1 MMNTHHWRVL
11 LTSIILSTLFH
22 TGWAQHIDDTKLN
35 AYFDTLEAH
44 DKFMG
49 SVAVAKDGAIIYTRA
64 IGFADIEN
72 SQKADENTKYRIGS
86 ISKTFTAVLVLKAV
100 EEKKISLDQSI
111 DRYFPSIENASEI
124 TVQQLLQHR
133 SGIHNFTDNPDY
145 LTWNT
150 RSKTEQE
157 LVDIIAGGGSDFQPG
172 SKAAYSNS
180 NFVLLTY
187 MLEKVY
193 GKPYADLLQEYI
205 IAPLG
210 LTNTRFGGKIE
221 PGNNEAKSYRFVN
234 GWKPENETDM
244 SIPLGAGAIVST
256 PGDLALFSTALFN
269 GQLLAPESLDRM
281 KTIVDGFGMGLIQIP
296 FYDRTG
302 YGHTGGIDGFRSVFS
317 YFTDGNIS
325 YALTCNGTAM
335 DNNAISIAVLSAV
348 FGKPFDIPVFSSYRT
363 TPDQLETYVG
373 VYASEAVPLKLTVM
387 TDGGTLMAQA
397 TGQSAFPLEATAE
410 DIFKFDPAGVVL
422 EFDPAAHTVLLKQ
435 NGAQFLFTKE

>member
-1 MMNTHHWRVL
+1 
-11 LTSIILSTLFH
+11 
-22 TGWAQHIDDTKLN
+22 
-35 AYFDTLEAH
+35 
-44 DKFMG
+44 
-49 SVAVAKDGAIIYTRA
+49 
-64 IGFADIEN
+64 
-72 SQKADENTKYRIGS
+72 
-86 ISKTFTAVLVLKAV
+86 
-100 EEKKISLDQSI
+100 
-111 DRYFPSIENASEI
+111 
-124 TVQQLLQHR
+124 
-133 SGIHNFTDNPDY
+133 
-145 LTWNT
+145 
-150 RSKTEQE
+150 
-157 LVDIIAGGGSDFQPG
+157 
-172 SKAAYSNS
+172 
-180 NFVLLTY
+180 
-187 MLEKVY
+187 
-193 GKPYADLLQEYI
+193 
-205 IAPLG
+205 
-210 LTNTRFGGKIE
+210 
-221 PGNNEAKSYRFVN
+221 
-234 GWKPENETDM
+234 
-244 SIPLGAGAIVST
+244 
-256 PGDLALFSTALFN
+256 
-269 GQLLAPESLDRM
+269 M